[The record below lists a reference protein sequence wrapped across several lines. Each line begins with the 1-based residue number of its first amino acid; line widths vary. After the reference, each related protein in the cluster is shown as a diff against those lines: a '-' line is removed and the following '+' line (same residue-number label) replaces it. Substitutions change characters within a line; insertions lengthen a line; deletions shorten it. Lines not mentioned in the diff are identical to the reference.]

1 MKLWGSTIVNEKNYV
16 SVVIPTM
23 NRPDT
28 LQETL
33 NSYINGDVLPDQIV
47 IIDQT
52 PNYYIRQQVEN
63 VLNQYET
70 QVRIEY
76 VYQEVPSLTKAR
88 NIGISMCKHDI
99 IVFSDDDITVQKDTI
114 KNVIE
119 IMKNKEISMIAG
131 INSRDRYSTSKI
143 GYFFGKKSYR
153 KRNIGHVA
161 KSMNGRFPE
170 KKVQGTVD
178 TEWAMGFFF
187 VIRKSLIDKWENY
200 WDENL
205 TSYAYAE
212 DLDFSYSY
220 FKHSVAEGLRCIL
233 DERIMV
239 EHRVSN
245 EWRVPSRKST
255 MMYVINR
262 EYLSY
267 KHKMGWTSRIL
278 TRWCNFGEFLMRAFH
293 KMNPS
298 TVLKAQLVCDK
309 YRGDIKKGIIRPEW
323 YE

>member
-1 MKLWGSTIVNEKNYV
+1 MSESKHI

-33 NSYINGDVLPDQIV
+33 TSYVNGDILPDQVV

-52 PNYYIRQQVEN
+52 QNDDVRHQVKN
-63 VLNQYET
+63 VVDAFNARLAIDYL
-70 QVRIEY
+70 
-76 VYQEVPSLTKAR
+76 YQKVPSLTKAR
-88 NIGISMCKHDI
+88 NAGLSRCRCDTVI
-99 IVFSDDDITVQKDTI
+99 FSDDDITVQEDTI

-119 IMKNKEISMIAG
+119 IMKNIEISMIAG
-131 INSRDRYSTSKI
+131 INSKDKYSTSPS

-161 KSMNGRFPE
+161 KSVVGRFPE
-170 KKVQGTVD
+170 KRVHGTVD

-187 VIRKSLIDKWENY
+187 VVRKSLVEKWENY
-200 WDENL
+200 WDESL

-220 FKHSVAEGLRCIL
+220 FKHSAAAGMRCIL
-233 DERIMV
+233 DERIIV
-239 EHRVSN
+239 EHKVST

-267 KHKMGWTSRIL
+267 KHQMGWATRVV
-278 TRWCNFGEFLMRAFH
+278 TRWCNFGEFLIRAARNADPWAV
-293 KMNPS
+293 ME
-298 TVLKAQLVCDK
+298 AQRMCDK
-309 YRGDIKKGIIRPEW
+309 HRSEIKKGIILPEW